1 MSPITIHNWTEYPPR
16 ALHLMTHVAH
26 ATLLGMLCLF
36 AVASWWNIAPYDA
49 AWQLVAA
56 QFLSG
61 RAGSAHL
68 GMELGFNRYYL
79 LFQIFLHDFLLMLYL
94 FPLFVRYYDRLAHLR
109 IIGRPLDRLHALAMS
124 HRERIAPFGI
134 VGLMLFVFFPFWNVG
149 PLVGMMAAYV
159 LGLRMRVAFAA
170 VLVGDLGA
178 VATWIWAYDK
188 IQGYNKTLALI
199 GLIALFIAAMAA
211 PYCIQ
216 RWRYGRM
223 AALPPNSVAPPTS
236 PPPQDPASPQS

>member
-16 ALHLMTHVAH
+16 ALHLMTHAAH

-36 AVASWWNIAPYDA
+36 AVASWWSIAPYDA

-109 IIGRPLDRLHALAMS
+109 IIGRPLDRLHTLAMS

>member
-1 MSPITIHNWTEYPPR
+1 MAPITAHNWTEYPPR
-16 ALHLMTHVAH
+16 ALHQMTLAAH
-26 ATLLGMLCLF
+26 AALSGMLCLF
-36 AVASWWNIAPYDA
+36 VLAWWWDFAPYDA
-49 AWQLVAA
+49 AWQLAAA

-109 IIGRPLDRLHALAMS
+109 VIGRPLDRLHTLAMT
-124 HRERIAPFGI
+124 HRDRIAPFGI

-170 VLVGDLGA
+170 VLVGDLSA
-178 VATWIWAYDK
+178 VAAWIWAYDK

-199 GLIALFIAAMAA
+199 GLIVLFVAAMAT
-211 PYCIQ
+211 PYAIQ
-216 RWRYGRM
+216 RWRYGRITT
-223 AALPPNSVAPPTS
+223 LSPTPPASEIRPE
-236 PPPQDPASPQS
+236 PQDPASPQS